1 MEITILDF
9 ILINIISY
17 GFGVSTGL
25 IICFKY
31 KNRLL
36 NNNNLDTLNLNN
48 PIIPALAQPSAP
60 AISEIIL
67 KQ

>member
-25 IICFKY
+25 IVWCKY
-31 KNRLL
+31 RNKIL
-36 NNNNLDTLNLNN
+36 NNNNLDNLNLNN
-48 PIIPALAQPSAP
+48 PIIPALPQPSALLF
-60 AISEIIL
+60 L
-67 KQ
+67 KLF